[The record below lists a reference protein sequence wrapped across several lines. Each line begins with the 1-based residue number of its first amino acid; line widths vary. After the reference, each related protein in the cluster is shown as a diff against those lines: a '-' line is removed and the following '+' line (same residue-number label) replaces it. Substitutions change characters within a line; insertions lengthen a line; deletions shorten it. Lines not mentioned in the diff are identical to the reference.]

1 MNVETPRLCAI
12 AGLLPRCGT
21 VADIG
26 CDHGKLACLLLVRGV
41 CERVIAVDISPHSVE
56 KTKRLGA
63 ALGLTAR
70 LDVRLGDGFSAL
82 RPDEAQAAVLAGLGG
97 ELIAAMLPGAG
108 ERTLVLQPMQQ
119 ADVLRRALRTGG
131 YAVTA
136 EAMVEENRRIHE
148 LMRVERGAYC
158 LPGDLPEPLWDE
170 VGPLLWERREP
181 LLAQRLRKKAGA
193 VQKRAQE
200 ARRAG
205 ERGRLAA
212 QRLEEQIALLL
223 WAAEKIEGEQ
233 LPRSGGERKAGPC
246 I

>member
-1 MNVETPRLCAI
+1 MNLETPRLCAI
-12 AGLLPRCGT
+12 AGLLPRCKT

-108 ERTLVLQPMQQ
+108 ERTLVLQPMQ
-119 ADVLRRALRTGG
+119 
-131 YAVTA
+131 
-136 EAMVEENRRIHE
+136 
-148 LMRVERGAYC
+148 
-158 LPGDLPEPLWDE
+158 
-170 VGPLLWERREP
+170 
-181 LLAQRLRKKAGA
+181 
-193 VQKRAQE
+193 
-200 ARRAG
+200 
-205 ERGRLAA
+205 
-212 QRLEEQIALLL
+212 
-223 WAAEKIEGEQ
+223 
-233 LPRSGGERKAGPC
+233 
-246 I
+246 

>member
-1 MNVETPRLCAI
+1 MSGHLLEAR
-12 AGLLPRCGT
+12 GL
-21 VADIG
+21 
-26 CDHGKLACLLLVRGV
+26 
-41 CERVIAVDISPHSVE
+41 
-56 KTKRLGA
+56 TKRYFA
-63 ALGLTAR
+63 RVGL
-70 LDVRLGDGFSAL
+70 
-82 RPDEAQAAVLAGLGG
+82 
-97 ELIAAMLPGAG
+97 
-108 ERTLVLQPMQQ
+108 
-119 ADVLRRALRTGG
+119 
-131 YAVTA
+131 
-136 EAMVEENRRIHE
+136 
-148 LMRVERGAYC
+148 
-158 LPGDLPEPLWDE
+158 
-170 VGPLLWERREP
+170 RREP